1 MNNEITNS
9 ELNCLIPPEIKNDEF
24 YATLQRITREEDI
37 KTVLEI
43 GSSSGEGST
52 EAFVTGIRHNPH
64 KPILFCMEVSKT
76 RFTELKKRY
85 ENDDFVKIYNLSS
98 VPLENFPSEN
108 EVIEFYN
115 NTESNLKF
123 YPLERVLYWLQQDID
138 YVKKSGLSE
147 HGIRKIKQE
156 NDIVF
161 FDLVLIDGSEFTSS
175 AELDEIYGAKYICL
189 DDINTFKNYRNHYK
203 LISDK
208 NYTLIEQNNFIRN
221 GYSIF
226 KKNENIENCFS
237 AYHITLPALPIHFFT
252 IVLNG
257 QPFIRYHIEIFKQL
271 PFKWHWHIVE
281 GVADLNH
288 DTSWSVKLGGCISD
302 EIHQN
307 GHSCDGTTEYLDE
320 LAELYPD
327 NITIY
332 RQPEGVFWD
341 GKREMVNA
349 PLANIQEECLLWQI
363 DVDELWTLDQ
373 ICTGREIFIS
383 NPEKTA
389 AFYWCWYFV
398 GEQLI
403 ISTRN
408 CYAQNPQQEWLRTW
422 RYKPGAFWVA
432 HEPPV
437 LVETLPDGQYKNVAT
452 ANPFLHDETEQ
463 HGLVFQHFAYVTPEQ
478 LRFKEQYYGYSNAV
492 AQWNSLQKTNN
503 FPVLLREYFSWVRDE
518 TQVDIAHTRRIIPIA
533 QRESSSNIWRFLQL
547 DEVQQEI
554 TQINKVSPIIIVD
567 GVFFQLYKTGIAR
580 VWKSLL
586 EEWANN
592 GFAKHII
599 LLDRAGTAPKIY
611 GIRYRTVPAYDYDN
625 TDVDREILQQVCDE
639 ESADIFI
646 STYYTTPITT
656 PSVFMAYD
664 MIPEVMGWDM
674 NHPMWREKQQ
684 GIRHASAYITISEHT
699 AYDLVN
705 CYNDVAREAVTVA
718 YCGVKNTFLPSKP
731 EEINSF
737 RTKYGISKPYFMVVG
752 GGIGYKN
759 SILFFQ
765 AFYQL
770 ASSNGFD
777 IVCTGSD
784 GVLAPE
790 FRALTS
796 GSVVHML
803 QLSDEELAIAYS
815 GAVTFVY
822 PSKYE
827 GFGLPVLEAMACGCP
842 VITCPNA
849 SLPEVAGEAAIY
861 IKDDDVQALVDA
873 LCEVQ
878 KPSVRQSLIA
888 AGLEQAKKFS
898 WSKMANIVTSVLID
912 ATFTSLR
919 LKDTNFIIF
928 PDWSQ
933 SEKLL
938 SLELE
943 LVIKAIAFSPD
954 SEQITLLIYT
964 SNISHEDAQLF
975 LSGVTMNLLMQTDA
989 DIYERL
995 EISLVGYFSE
1005 IQWQALLPRI
1015 KARIILE
1022 QENKQAIV
1030 ELKAEK
1036 LISYSTNIFIEK
1048 LQNNLLSEDSYNCQ
1062 LEAENHLESSQEA
1075 ISQLHTQALALYHNR
1090 QLDEAEEKFK
1100 EVLQW
1105 DNHHAAAWLNIGTLY
1120 YIRER
1125 YQEALYALNN
1135 CLKIEPSGAIQHY
1148 SLGLVLEKI
1157 DDIPQAIQAYQQ
1169 AIFLDSKLID
1179 AYNKLGNIFLTM
1191 GKLEEAESIYRQA
1204 IAANPGHFGSHINL
1218 GNVILEKQQVD
1229 DAIAAYE
1236 KALELKPRN
1245 PDILYNLGVAF
1256 EAKNDKAEA
1265 ALNYGYAFYRQGK
1278 SQEAVEKF
1286 LEFLETKTGDVFL
1299 YLALGDCYKRLQKDE
1314 EAIKTYQ
1321 AGIKLYPESAILY
1334 FELSITLQVFGRPQ
1348 EAIAVAE
1355 QASQLLPHVLSL
1367 KIQQQCTLPILYE
1380 TEAEID
1386 YYRQR
1391 FTQGLEQL
1399 IQQTYLE
1406 SIEDKS
1412 NVLSAIACRTNFYL
1426 QYQGKDDLS
1435 LQKKYGHF
1443 VHKVMAAN
1451 YPEWVK
1457 PISMPP
1463 VSNNGKIRIGYVSE
1477 CMRMHT
1483 VGRLM
1488 LGWLRNRN
1496 HQDFEVYCYHI
1507 DPIVDSITQQYRL
1520 YSDYFRHIPQDL
1532 ESVCKNI
1539 ISDQLHILVILDIG
1553 MQPQLSQIAGLRLAP
1568 IQCTSWGHPITSG
1581 SPTIDYFL
1589 TSDLMEPENSQAHY
1603 SEKLVR
1609 LPNIGISYAQPII
1622 PELEKSRI
1630 DFGLTEESILYLSC
1644 QSLYKY
1650 LPQYDYIFAAIAQK
1664 VPQAQFAFLSHQS
1677 VYITDKF
1684 RRRLQYAFANFGL
1697 NSEEYCVILPR
1708 LKWLEYLN
1716 LNCISDIFLD
1726 TFSWSGGNTALEAI
1740 ACKLPIVTCP
1750 GKFMRGRHSYGILQM
1765 LGVTDTIAKNEDE
1778 YIEIAVKLGLETEW
1792 RKSIVEQ
1799 MVTRHSY
1806 LYNDKTCVE
1815 ALEDFYRRVVQEGL
1829 KVP

>member
-1 MNNEITNS
+1 
-9 ELNCLIPPEIKNDEF
+9 
-24 YATLQRITREEDI
+24 
-37 KTVLEI
+37 
-43 GSSSGEGST
+43 
-52 EAFVTGIRHNPH
+52 
-64 KPILFCMEVSKT
+64 MEVSKT